1 LKVLRFATYGGPE
14 VLHVS
19 EQPMPE
25 PGPGEVLV
33 RVHAATV
40 GWGDCKLRAGLLQ
53 NFYRVTLPKIP
64 GRYGSGTIAA
74 VGSDVKDRRIG
85 EAVIFAPPHTQ
96 NGSAAEYVA
105 VASENVAGK
114 PENLDH
120 VQVASI
126 IQGATS
132 AYACLIEAG
141 QLSPGQHV
149 LIQGAAGSAGS
160 ACTELARHLGA
171 VVSAT
176 CREVDRDYVR
186 LLGADHVIAFDK
198 MDFSETVRD
207 QDIVVDL
214 IGGEVHRRSYRVIRP
229 GGRLVYLHAAPID
242 APAQSSEFLV
252 VNAVVKSTGEL
263 LGAVSRLIAQN
274 VLRPKVGK
282 VLALE
287 EGALAHTLLEARA
300 IKRGRIVLAV
310 S

>member
-1 LKVLRFATYGGPE
+1 
-14 VLHVS
+14 
-19 EQPMPE
+19 MPE

-53 NFYRVTLPKIP
+53 NFYGVTLPKIP

-74 VGSDVKDRRIG
+74 IGSDVKDRHPG
-85 EAVIFAPPHTQ
+85 KAVIFAPPHTQ

-141 QLSPGQHV
+141 QLTPGQQI
-149 LIQGAAGSAGS
+149 LIHGAVGSVGS
-160 ACTELARHLGA
+160 ACTELARHMGA

-186 LLGADHVIAFDK
+186 SLGADHLIAFDK

-214 IGGEVHRRSYRVIRP
+214 VGGEVHRRSYRVIKP

-242 APAQSSEFLV
+242 AAAQSSAVLA
-252 VNAVVKSTGEL
+252 VNAIVKSTGAL
-263 LGAVSRLIAQN
+263 LGAVRRLIAQN
-274 VLRPKVGK
+274 VFSPKVGK
-282 VLALE
+282 VLPLE

>member
-1 LKVLRFATYGGPE
+1 
-14 VLHVS
+14 
-19 EQPMPE
+19 MPE

-53 NFYRVTLPKIP
+53 NFHRVTLPKIP
-64 GRYGSGTIAA
+64 GCYGSGTIAA
-74 VGSDVKDRRIG
+74 IGSDAHDRRIG
-85 EAVIFAPPHTQ
+85 EAVIFAAPHTQ

-149 LIQGAAGSAGS
+149 LIQGAAGSVGS

-229 GGRLVYLHAAPID
+229 GGRLVYLHAAPVD
-242 APAQSSEFLV
+242 AAAQSSEFLV
-252 VNAVVKSTGEL
+252 LNAVVKSTGAL
-263 LGAVSRLIAQN
+263 LAAISRLIAQN
-274 VLRPKVGK
+274 VFSPKVGK
-282 VLALE
+282 VLPLE